1 MVNAGITRMKYHL
14 ANIGGNNVSK
24 CRLVPADV
32 KEEMADLLSKKIGE
46 KEQKRKEQERV
57 REGIDLDHSD
67 GDEEVSEDGNEVIV
81 L

>member
-24 CRLVPADV
+24 CRLVPTDV

-46 KEQKRKEQERV
+46 KE
-57 REGIDLDHSD
+57 
-67 GDEEVSEDGNEVIV
+67 
-81 L
+81 